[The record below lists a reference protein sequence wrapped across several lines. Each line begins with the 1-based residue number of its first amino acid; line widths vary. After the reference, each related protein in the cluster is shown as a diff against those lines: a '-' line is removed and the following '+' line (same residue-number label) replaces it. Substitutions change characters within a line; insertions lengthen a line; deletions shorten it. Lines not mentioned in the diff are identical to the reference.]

1 MGKEGERR
9 KPGAAVGYRRRL
21 WNVAARPIVR
31 QVEEEKEEEG
41 EEKEEEEEE
50 EWAGRLGSAGDAGWS
65 GKTCARLLCC
75 DQVARMQLDIT
86 ASCAD

>member
-31 QVEEEKEEEG
+31 QVEEEEEE
-41 EEKEEEEEE
+41 EEIEKEMEEEEEE
-50 EWAGRLGSAGDAGWS
+50 EWAGRLGSGGGAGW
-65 GKTCARLLCC
+65 
-75 DQVARMQLDIT
+75 
-86 ASCAD
+86 

>member
-31 QVEEEKEEEG
+31 QVEEEGKE
-41 EEKEEEEEE
+41 EEEEEE
-50 EWAGRLGSAGDAGWS
+50 EWAGRLGSGGGAGW
-65 GKTCARLLCC
+65 
-75 DQVARMQLDIT
+75 
-86 ASCAD
+86 

>member
-31 QVEEEKEEEG
+31 QVEEE
-41 EEKEEEEEE
+41 EEEEEE
-50 EWAGRLGSAGDAGWS
+50 EWAGRLGSGGGAGW
-65 GKTCARLLCC
+65 
-75 DQVARMQLDIT
+75 
-86 ASCAD
+86 